1 MSKAQQCMALDGLDF
16 LCKDVQDTY
25 DVPTLTE
32 EAPLLWQVHAGDGVV
47 PLGRQKPSR
56 DAAGKDNF
64 REAKVPQAAAT
75 PSAIE
80 EEGID
85 GVSHVCTAK
94 FESSFLNPVSRP
106 FLVLS
111 LF

>member
-1 MSKAQQCMALDGLDF
+1 MSKAQQCMALDGLDV
-16 LCKDVQDTY
+16 LCKDFQDTY
-25 DVPTLTE
+25 DVPTVTE
-32 EAPLLWQVHAGDGVV
+32 KAPLLRQVHAGDGVV

-80 EEGID
+80 EEGIE
-85 GVSHVCTAK
+85 GVSHACTAK
-94 FESSFLNPVSRP
+94 FESSFVNPVSRP